1 MENDNSKIV
10 TIEEKTDSKIF
21 FKLFR
26 VKQIL
31 REYKNAS

>member
-10 TIEEKTDSKIF
+10 KIEKKTDCKIF